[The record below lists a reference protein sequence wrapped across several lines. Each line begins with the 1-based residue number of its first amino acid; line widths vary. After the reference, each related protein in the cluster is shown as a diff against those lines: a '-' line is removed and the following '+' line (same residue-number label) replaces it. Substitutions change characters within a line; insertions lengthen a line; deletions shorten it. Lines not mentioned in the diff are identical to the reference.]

1 MAMAVSGTAAKS
13 PSPINE
19 HEVYDTSRLCYWRV
33 RTCWNSRHRWRLFDE
48 MNLNPL
54 YIIRVDLAAYGV
66 LGVVEDQRLL
76 LLLYL
81 VVCKSTEYRI
91 DTM

>member
-1 MAMAVSGTAAKS
+1 
-13 PSPINE
+13 
-19 HEVYDTSRLCYWRV
+19 
-33 RTCWNSRHRWRLFDE
+33 

-91 DTM
+91 DAM